1 MNDIYEKTDDYTP
14 NKKRR
19 VLIIFDEMI
28 AGILSE
34 KNFEQQ

>member
-34 KNFEQQ
+34 KNFEQ